1 MALPTIKL
9 FGMSILSLFVYKHST
24 NSKTFFAM
32 SENML
37 ILLNVTLKCLVY
49 KSIWI

>member
-24 NSKTFFAM
+24 NSKTM

-49 KSIWI
+49 KSI